1 MGRRIVAVVLALAL
15 NPALVRA
22 QDTVFTVTV
31 PSADVHSGPSIVTP
45 VIGHA
50 SQATVLPVSRNLG
63 SWAKVPWP
71 GAPEGVGYV
80 HMTMGRL
87 APGKADAPVT
97 RMSAQPSS
105 ASAFAVSAPGPAAAT
120 IPPAARKLPRERMAI
135 SGGPTDPP
143 I

>member
-71 GAPEGVGYV
+71 GAPDGVGYV

-87 APGKADAPVT
+87 AAGKADPSPA
-97 RMSAQPSS
+97 RAGGQPSS
-105 ASAFAVSAPGPAAAT
+105 APAFAASASAPATTT
-120 IPPAARKLPRERMAI
+120 IPPAARRLPRERM
-135 SGGPTDPP
+135 
-143 I
+143 